1 MQLQNMKMLTFFLRS
16 QTLMWCSLILF
27 LIPQCIKAQR
37 PGNNIISPEIIV
49 ITNGNVS
56 TPAAPLDRSIEKEKS
71 VTEGVVPMISGK
83 FEENFIKD
91 IVPYVEKDYRV
102 IADADHRAIS
112 GFQWEAIIQK
122 QFSMPIQLCLNI
134 SAS

>member
-1 MQLQNMKMLTFFLRS
+1 
-16 QTLMWCSLILF
+16 
-27 LIPQCIKAQR
+27 
-37 PGNNIISPEIIV
+37 
-49 ITNGNVS
+49 
-56 TPAAPLDRSIEKEKS
+56 
-71 VTEGVVPMISGK
+71 MISGK